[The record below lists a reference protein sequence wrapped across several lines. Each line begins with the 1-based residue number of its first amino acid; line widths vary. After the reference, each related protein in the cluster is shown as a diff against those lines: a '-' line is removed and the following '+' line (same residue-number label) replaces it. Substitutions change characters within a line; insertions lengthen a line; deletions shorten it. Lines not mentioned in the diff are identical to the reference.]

1 MTSFHQLIKKTH
13 LSFAKR
19 VLAETQK
26 LGLSAGQPKI
36 LEFLLE
42 VDSVEQKTIAIH
54 CEIEPATVGTILLGM
69 ESKGLIVRNRE
80 NDNRR
85 SLFVSLTPEGRE
97 YALKVKEIFDRN
109 EKEIFSNF
117 SDDEV
122 ETLKNLLNR
131 VFDNIKIEM

>member
-1 MTSFHQLIKKTH
+1 MTSFHQLIMKTH

-69 ESKGLIVRNRE
+69 ESKGLIARKRE

>member
-1 MTSFHQLIKKTH
+1 MTSFHQLIMKTH

-54 CEIEPATVGTILLGM
+54 CEIEPAMVGTILLGM
-69 ESKGLIVRNRE
+69 ESKGLIVRKRE

-85 SLFVSLTPEGRE
+85 SLFVSLTPQGRE
-97 YALKVKEIFDRN
+97 YALKVKGILTETKKRFFKFFGLRSRN
-109 EKEIFSNF
+109 A
-117 SDDEV
+117 
-122 ETLKNLLNR
+122 
-131 VFDNIKIEM
+131 

>member
-69 ESKGLIVRNRE
+69 ESKGLIVRKRE

>member
-1 MTSFHQLIKKTH
+1 M
-13 LSFAKR
+13 

-42 VDSVEQKTIAIH
+42 VDSVEQKMIAIH

-69 ESKGLIVRNRE
+69 ESKGLIVRKRE

>member
-26 LGLSAGQPKI
+26 LGLSARQPKI

-54 CEIEPATVGTILLGM
+54 CEIEPATGGTILLGM
-69 ESKGLIVRNRE
+69 ESKGLIVRKRE

>member
-1 MTSFHQLIKKTH
+1 M
-13 LSFAKR
+13 
-19 VLAETQK
+19 
-26 LGLSAGQPKI
+26 
-36 LEFLLE
+36 
-42 VDSVEQKTIAIH
+42 EQKTIAIH
-54 CEIEPATVGTILLGM
+54 CEIEPATVVTILLGM
-69 ESKGLIVRNRE
+69 ESKGLIVRKRE

-122 ETLKNLLNR
+122 EMLKNLLNR

>member
-69 ESKGLIVRNRE
+69 ESKGLIVRKRE

-85 SLFVSLTPEGRE
+85 SMFVSLTPEGRE

>member
-54 CEIEPATVGTILLGM
+54 CEIEPATVVTILLGM
-69 ESKGLIVRNRE
+69 ESKGLIARKRE

-122 ETLKNLLNR
+122 ETLKKLLNK

>member
-1 MTSFHQLIKKTH
+1 MTSFHQLIMKTH

-69 ESKGLIVRNRE
+69 ESKGLIVRKRE

-109 EKEIFSNF
+109 DKEIFSNF

>member
-69 ESKGLIVRNRE
+69 ESKGLIVRKRE

-117 SDDEV
+117 SDYEV

>member
-1 MTSFHQLIKKTH
+1 M
-13 LSFAKR
+13 
-19 VLAETQK
+19 
-26 LGLSAGQPKI
+26 
-36 LEFLLE
+36 
-42 VDSVEQKTIAIH
+42 EQKTIAIH

-69 ESKGLIVRNRE
+69 ELKGLIVRKRE

>member
-69 ESKGLIVRNRE
+69 ESKGLIVRKRE

-131 VFDNIKIEM
+131 VFDNIKTEM

>member
-1 MTSFHQLIKKTH
+1 M
-13 LSFAKR
+13 
-19 VLAETQK
+19 
-26 LGLSAGQPKI
+26 
-36 LEFLLE
+36 
-42 VDSVEQKTIAIH
+42 EQKTIAIH

-69 ESKGLIVRNRE
+69 ESKGLIVRKRE

-117 SDDEV
+117 SDYEV

>member
-1 MTSFHQLIKKTH
+1 
-13 LSFAKR
+13 
-19 VLAETQK
+19 
-26 LGLSAGQPKI
+26 
-36 LEFLLE
+36 
-42 VDSVEQKTIAIH
+42 
-54 CEIEPATVGTILLGM
+54 M
-69 ESKGLIVRNRE
+69 ESKGLIVRKRE